1 MVLLPRFAA
10 SRSLNLRH
18 IKSFQTVSE
27 EEFSETRTVKEEPGL
42 YHAVQTCL
50 VLFPPRSAQE
60 SRYASP
66 SFVIEY
72 TRHPGPPSSGV
83 SHSVLQ
89 SPSCSICLSV
99 RYNVPGIFSSNP
111 SSTRCFISSYP
122 RELSSCS
129 VTSATGTSA
138 TGLSGTGTSATGR
151 KLFVGRISTSL
162 IRSPLSHTAPPRGR
176 QRNASFGVV
185 ALQSH
190 VVALRTPCLLFRGVL
205 GPRSTP
211 FPSVRQPGYLL
222 KKRRPVA
229 LRPRLTTGLPLSQR
243 APLPLKEMHPRM
255 CRTSIT

>member
-50 VLFPPRSAQE
+50 VLFHPRSAQE

-89 SPSCSICLSV
+89 RPSCSICPTV
-99 RYNVPGIFSSNP
+99 RYSVPGIFSSNP
-111 SSTRCFISSYP
+111 SSARCFISSYP

-138 TGLSGTGTSATGR
+138 TGLSGTGTSATGS
-151 KLFVGRISTSL
+151 KLFVGRISTSP
-162 IRSPLSHTAPPRGR
+162 IRYPLSHTLATKEQAAKCIFRCTRATSYYICRICSGR
-176 QRNASFGVV
+176 ACAWS
-185 ALQSH
+185 
-190 VVALRTPCLLFRGVL
+190 
-205 GPRSTP
+205 
-211 FPSVRQPGYLL
+211 
-222 KKRRPVA
+222 
-229 LRPRLTTGLPLSQR
+229 
-243 APLPLKEMHPRM
+243 
-255 CRTSIT
+255 

>member
-27 EEFSETRTVKEEPGL
+27 EEFSETRKVREEPGL

-66 SFVIEY
+66 SLVIEY
-72 TRHPGPPSSGV
+72 TQHPGPPSSGV

-89 SPSCSICLSV
+89 SSSCSICLSV
-99 RYNVPGIFSSNP
+99 RYNVPAIFSANP
-111 SSTRCFISSYP
+111 SSTRRFISSYP

-129 VTSATGTSA
+129 VTRATGTSA
-138 TGLSGTGTSATGR
+138 AGLRGTGTSATGT

-162 IRSPLSHTAPPRGR
+162 LRSPLSH
-176 QRNASFGVV
+176 GVV
-185 ALQSH
+185 ALYFTMYVG
-190 VVALRTPCLLFRGVL
+190 VVSKERVPRARGWGQGCLYSLNRREGVFSETQRLIDKKSPFNNLFL
-205 GPRSTP
+205 NP
-211 FPSVRQPGYLL
+211 Q
-222 KKRRPVA
+222 K
-229 LRPRLTTGLPLSQR
+229 
-243 APLPLKEMHPRM
+243 
-255 CRTSIT
+255 